1 MVLFLD
7 ALIEKMNKHVR
18 LGTRTGKVSL
28 YRIFNEVRFS
38 EDKTPYN
45 PGFAGNLRRVKPQ
58 LRGVYYFWIKP
69 GVSHFGCGLTYPSA
83 DDLLRIRQDIETN
96 YEGWRKLLNLKS
108 ITSAFGG
115 LQGNQVKT
123 APRGFAKD
131 HPAIDLQRYKQFWFD
146 RSFTD
151 EEVLALDFLSQVNQ
165 SYKTIR
171 QFFDYMSDVLTT
183 DLNGVSKL

>member
-1 MVLFLD
+1 M
-7 ALIEKMNKHVR
+7 
-18 LGTRTGKVSL
+18 
-28 YRIFNEVRFS
+28 
-38 EDKTPYN
+38 
-45 PGFAGNLRRVKPQ
+45 KPQ

-96 YEGWRKLLNLKS
+96 YEDWRKLLNLKS

-131 HPAIDLQRYKQFWFD
+131 HPAIDLLRYKQFWFD